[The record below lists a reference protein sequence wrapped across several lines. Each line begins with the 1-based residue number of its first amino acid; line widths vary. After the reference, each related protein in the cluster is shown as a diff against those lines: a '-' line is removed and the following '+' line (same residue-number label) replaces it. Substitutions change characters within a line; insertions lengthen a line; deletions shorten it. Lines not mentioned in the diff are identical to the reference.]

1 MSNALLE
8 HHLRTLR
15 LPTMLGNYRRLL
27 GEHSEPLPYLAD
39 LAALESAK
47 RQENGVKA
55 RILAARFPTIKTI
68 EAFDFALQPQLPK
81 AKVLGHFDGVFIDQH
96 RNVVFTG
103 PPGTGKS
110 HCLVAL
116 GIAACTRGYRVRF
129 TTAAELLMMLI
140 EAKKN
145 GDLQRRFR
153 ALERVEL
160 LCVDELGYIPFEREA
175 TDLLFNVISARYERS
190 SIALTTNLPFE
201 KWLQVFPD
209 EMAAAAV
216 IDRLVHHGT
225 VFQFAGQSHR
235 LRQRKGKG
243 GNTAPDQEPPASSGV
258 NS

>member
-1 MSNALLE
+1 
-8 HHLRTLR
+8 
-15 LPTMLGNYRRLL
+15 
-27 GEHSEPLPYLAD
+27 
-39 LAALESAK
+39 
-47 RQENGVKA
+47 
-55 RILAARFPTIKTI
+55 
-68 EAFDFALQPQLPK
+68 
-81 AKVLGHFDGVFIDQH
+81 
-96 RNVVFTG
+96 
-103 PPGTGKS
+103 
-110 HCLVAL
+110 
-116 GIAACTRGYRVRF
+116 
-129 TTAAELLMMLI
+129 MMLI

-153 ALERVEL
+153 ALERIEL

-243 GNTAPDQEPPASSGV
+243 GNATPDPEPPAPSGV